1 MIMTIAI
8 ATIMTTIT
16 RTRIPTRMAMPPGA
30 RMSIK
35 EMTPAGQLDPAGLM
49 RLMTWLGPSFP
60 VGAYTYSHG
69 VEYAIEDGRI
79 KSRDSV
85 IAWIEGV
92 LAFGAGR
99 IDGVLFCQAY
109 AAAQKGDLE
118 ALIEIGIDA
127 DCRRGTAEMAL
138 EATAQGRAFVSTVR
152 QVWDDPLLVSWAEAL
167 RAQDRLP
174 SYPVAVAIAS
184 AGIAVDLRSALTA
197 FFHAMSANLVSS
209 AVRLVPLGQTDG
221 IRAVAALEKAVEM
234 AVECALTTEPD
245 DIGACAPMVDWTSMK
260 HETQYTR
267 LFRS

>member
-1 MIMTIAI
+1 
-8 ATIMTTIT
+8 
-16 RTRIPTRMAMPPGA
+16 
-30 RMSIK
+30 MSIK
-35 EMTPAGQLDPAGLM
+35 KMPAAGQLDPARLM

-69 VEYAIEDGRI
+69 VEYAIEDGRVHT
-79 KSRDSV
+79 RDSV

-109 AAAQKGDLE
+109 AAARDGDQD

-138 EATAQGRAFVSTVR
+138 EATAQGRAFVSTVS
-152 QVWDDPLLVSWAEAL
+152 QVWDDPLLDGWAASL
-167 RAQDRLP
+167 RGLDRLP
-174 SYPVAVAIAS
+174 SYPVAVAIAA
-184 AGIAVDLRSALTA
+184 AGVDVDLRSALTA
-197 FFHAMSANLVSS
+197 FFHAMAANLVSS

-221 IRAVAALEKAVEM
+221 IRAVAALEKTVEM
-234 AVECALTTEPD
+234 AVERAIATEPE
-245 DIGACAPMVDWTSMK
+245 DIGACAPLVDWTSMK

>member
-1 MIMTIAI
+1 
-8 ATIMTTIT
+8 
-16 RTRIPTRMAMPPGA
+16 
-30 RMSIK
+30 MSIN
-35 EMTPAGQLDPAGLM
+35 EITPPGQLDPAGLI

-69 VEYAIEDGRI
+69 VEYAIEDGRV
-79 KSRDSV
+79 KTRDSV
-85 IAWIEGV
+85 ITWIEGV

-109 AAAQKGDLE
+109 AAAKQGDLD
-118 ALIEIGIDA
+118 ALTGIGIDA

-138 EATAQGRAFVSTVR
+138 EATAQGRAFVSTVS
-152 QVWDDPLLVSWAEAL
+152 QVWDDPLLARWASSL
-167 RAQDRLP
+167 RGLDRLP
-174 SYPVAVAIAS
+174 SYPVAVAIAA
-184 AGIAVDLRSALTA
+184 AGIGVDLRSALTA

-234 AVECALTTEPD
+234 AVERAIETDPE
-245 DIGACAPMVDWTSMK
+245 DIGACAPLVDWTSMK